1 MNNAKLGNTG
11 LTIFLFALIAL
22 QACVATV
29 ERPLA
34 GEPEVIHCAA
44 AATTSASQQCA
55 VVATGN
61 AGLIIVGTILASD
74 AIYQN
79 GSVLIDG
86 NGIIAAVAC
95 NVSGHELAESASVL
109 ECPGGIVSPGF
120 INPHDHILFTHQ
132 WPSPPSTERAE
143 HRHQWRLGLAGRSK
157 VAYEAATL
165 EEQVA
170 WGEIRQILSGT
181 TSMAGMGG
189 FPGLVRNLENDSL
202 HGLAN
207 QAPAFT
213 TVFPLGDQAGQM
225 LSMGCDYPQLV
236 EISNYANAHSFQ
248 AHVAEGVDASANNE
262 ISCVT
267 GQQIGAIDVTDKP
280 TAFVHFVGANA
291 ADAQFVKEKN
301 ISVVWS
307 PRSNMSLYGHTADVS
322 LYKTLGVNVALS
334 TDWIYSGSM
343 NMLREL
349 SCAASFSREYLDNR
363 ITDYDLW
370 SMATSNAAESFAL
383 QNTLG
388 SIAIGQIADIAI
400 FSAGDEINPYTQ
412 IVKADVTDV
421 LLVLR
426 AGEPLVGMPD
436 VIAALS
442 SNPAQCTHLPAA
454 LACGREITVCTSN
467 EHASNLN
474 AIIAAN
480 PDSYPLM
487 SCTTTPP
494 GEPSCVPDWPGQF
507 DGRRLAGIDDDG
519 DGIKN
524 SADNCPNT
532 FNPLRPMDSHQ
543 PDWDNDG
550 LGDSCDNRP
559 FDNIETR

>member
-1 MNNAKLGNTG
+1 MSVFNSRNARPTVVVF
-11 LTIFLFALIAL
+11 TLIAL

-29 ERPLA
+29 ERPIS
-34 GEPEVIHCAA
+34 GEPEVIRCADVA
-44 AATTSASQQCA
+44 MTSKSQQCE
-55 VVATGN
+55 VSATGSG
-61 AGLIIVGTILASD
+61 GLIIVGTILASD
-74 AIYQN
+74 AIYEN
-79 GSVLIDG
+79 GSMLIDG
-86 NGIIAAVAC
+86 NGIIAAVGC
-95 NVSGHELAESASVL
+95 DVSKHDLAESASVL

-132 WPSPPSTERAE
+132 WPSPPALERAE
-143 HRHQWRLGLAGRSK
+143 HRHQWRLGLAGRNK

-165 EEQVA
+165 DEQVA
-170 WGEIRQILSGT
+170 WGELRQILSGT

-189 FPGLVRNLENDSL
+189 FPGLVRNLDSDSL
-202 HGLAN
+202 NGLVD

-213 TVFPLGDQAGQM
+213 TVFPLGDPAGKM
-225 LSMGCDYPQLV
+225 LTTGCDYPALV
-236 EISNYANAHSFQ
+236 DVSAYENAHSFQ

-267 GQQIGAIDVTDKP
+267 GQQAGGIDVTDKP
-280 TAFVHFVGANA
+280 TAFVHFVGASA
-291 ADAQFVKEKN
+291 ADALLVKEKN

-349 SCAASFSREYLDNR
+349 SCAASYSRQYLDNR

-383 QNTLG
+383 QNSLG
-388 SIAIGQIADIAI
+388 SIAIGQVADLAI
-400 FSAGDEINPYTQ
+400 FSAGNEINPYAQ
-412 IVKADVTDV
+412 IVQSDVTDV

-426 AGEPLVGMPD
+426 EGQPLVGMPD

-442 SNPAQCTHLPAA
+442 PNPAQCTRLPAA
-454 LACGREITVCTSN
+454 LACGREVAVCTSN
-467 EHASNLN
+467 EHASDLG

-494 GEPSCVPDWPGQF
+494 GEPTCDPSWPGQF
-507 DGRRLAGIDDDG
+507 DGRRISGSDDDG
-519 DGIKN
+519 DGIEN
-524 SADNCPNT
+524 SADNCPT
-532 FNPLRPMDSHQ
+532 IFNPLRPMDSRQ

-559 FDNIETR
+559 FGNIETR